1 MLLLLLKQEGK
12 CIFLNLYRSF
22 RLMYIQINL
31 LSKGRIKYV
40 ENRTRRPLFISLTSF
55 QLTAH
60 GDSMPPWII
69 FRKELQSNAY
79 LHLTLTRAN

>member
-1 MLLLLLKQEGK
+1 MLLLLLKQEGN

-31 LSKGRIKYV
+31 LSKGSSKYV
-40 ENRTRRPLFISLTSF
+40 ETRTIRQLFIFLTSL

-69 FRKELQSNAY
+69 FEKNYS
-79 LHLTLTRAN
+79 LTRIFISL